1 MNIWIQRNDN
11 VFVSFRNYDGS
22 FLTPKVFLSSS
33 EDVIEPV
40 VLNEAEQYQL
50 AEIASNPILR
60 FTFSEI
66 MEVIGSDSELI
77 LRFYESLKNHY
88 TVIYRDALKNA
99 IEDYINTKVKNVFN
113 MTNVAAYYVDIEGL
127 IYLLLCNA
135 EIDHF
140 ETDEHIVFID
150 QQLKEVDETLYQIFK
165 NYETV

>member
-1 MNIWIQRNDN
+1 MNIWIQRDDN
-11 VFVSFRNYDGS
+11 VLVSFRNYDGS

-40 VLNEAEQYQL
+40 VLNGVEQHQL
-50 AEIASNPILR
+50 AEIARNPILR

-66 MEVIGSDSELI
+66 MEVIGSYSELI
-77 LRFYESLKNHY
+77 PRFYESLKNHY

-99 IEDYINTKVKNVFN
+99 MEDYINTKVESVFN
-113 MTNVAAYYVDIEGL
+113 MTNVAAYVDIEGL

-150 QQLKEVDETLYQIFK
+150 QKLKEVDETLYQVFK
-165 NYETV
+165 NYETL

>member
-1 MNIWIQRNDN
+1 MNIWIQRKDN
-11 VFVSFRNYDGS
+11 VLVSFRNYDGG

-40 VLNEAEQYQL
+40 VLNRVEQHQL
-50 AEIASNPILR
+50 AKIARNPILR

-66 MEVIGSDSELI
+66 MEIGSYSELI
-77 LRFYESLKNHY
+77 PLFCENLKKHY

-99 IEDYINTKVKNVFN
+99 MEDYINTKVKSAFN
-113 MTNVAAYYVDIEGL
+113 RNVATYVDIEGL
-127 IYLLLCNA
+127 VYLLLCNA

-140 ETDEHIVFID
+140 ETDEHVVFID
-150 QQLKEVDETLYQIFK
+150 QQLKEVDETLYQVFK